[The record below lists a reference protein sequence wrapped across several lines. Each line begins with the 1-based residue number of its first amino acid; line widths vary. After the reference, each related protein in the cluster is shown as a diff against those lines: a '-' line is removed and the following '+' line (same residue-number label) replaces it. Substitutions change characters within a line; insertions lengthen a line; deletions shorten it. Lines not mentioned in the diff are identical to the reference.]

1 MMKTITLNL
10 GDRSYP
16 IHIGQGLLE
25 QPALFQPYIQG
36 HQAVIITNET
46 IEPLYGQT
54 LADSIS
60 ELVQVK
66 KHVLPDGEIY
76 KDLATVSNIFDRLL
90 SIPCDRKTTILALG
104 GGVVGDITGF
114 AAACYQ
120 RGIPYIHVPT
130 TLLAQV
136 DSSIGG
142 KTGVNHPL
150 GKNMIGAIYQPK
162 CVVADISTLI
172 SLPDREFRA
181 GLAEV
186 IKYGLIRDLE
196 FFTYLEQNAD
206 ALLDRDLNSLAH
218 AIERSCM
225 NKAQVVELDERESG
239 LRALLNFGHTFG
251 HAIENK
257 LGYKDWLH
265 GEAVAAGMVIAAEF
279 SRRLD
284 LIDTIQRDRVENV
297 MRRFELPVSPPAN
310 MTEDEFMQAMA
321 VDKKVEAGKIRFI
334 VLEKVGKAFVIDD
347 YPQAIL
353 QQTLR
358 AICQA

>member
-10 GDRSYP
+10 GERSYP
-16 IHIGQGLLE
+16 IHVGQGLLE
-25 QPALFQPYIQG
+25 QPTLFQPYIQG
-36 HQAVIITNET
+36 HQAVIISNET
-46 IEPLYGQT
+46 IDPLYGHT

-60 ELVQVK
+60 QLAKVE
-66 KHVLPDGEIY
+66 KHILPDGEIY
-76 KDLATVSNIFDRLL
+76 KDLATVSKIFDRLL

-284 LIDTIQRDRVENV
+284 LIDTNERDRVENV

>member
-1 MMKTITLNL
+1 MKTITLNL
-10 GDRSYP
+10 GERSYP
-16 IHIGQGLLE
+16 IHVGQGLLE
-25 QPALFQPYIQG
+25 QPTLFQPYIQG
-36 HQAVIITNET
+36 HQAVIISNET
-46 IEPLYGQT
+46 IDPLYGHT

-60 ELVQVK
+60 QLAKVE
-66 KHVLPDGEIY
+66 KHILPDGEIY
-76 KDLATVSNIFDRLL
+76 KDLATVSKIFDQLL

>member
-1 MMKTITLNL
+1 MKTITLNL
-10 GDRSYP
+10 GERSYP
-16 IHIGQGLLE
+16 IHVGQGLLE
-25 QPALFQPYIQG
+25 QPTLFQPYIQG
-36 HQAVIITNET
+36 HQAVIISNET
-46 IEPLYGQT
+46 IEPLYGHT

-60 ELVQVK
+60 QLAKVE
-66 KHVLPDGEIY
+66 KHILPDGEIY
-76 KDLATVSNIFDRLL
+76 KDLATVSKIFDQLL

-206 ALLDRDLNSLAH
+206 ALLDRDLDSLAH

-284 LIDTIQRDRVENV
+284 LIDTNERDRVENV